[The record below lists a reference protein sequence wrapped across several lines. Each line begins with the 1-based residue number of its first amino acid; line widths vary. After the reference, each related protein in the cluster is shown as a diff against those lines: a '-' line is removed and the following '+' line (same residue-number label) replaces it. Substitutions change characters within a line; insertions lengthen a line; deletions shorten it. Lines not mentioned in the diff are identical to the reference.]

1 MKNLTEIIEQIHAIK
16 SNIAHAEQTFKNS
29 NNEIVKEN
37 CLQMMK
43 QWKESL
49 WILNWVIETENTIIN
64 KENF

>member
-1 MKNLTEIIEQIHAIK
+1 MKNLTEIIEQIIAIK

-37 CLQMMK
+37 CSQMIK

-49 WILNWVIETENTIIN
+49 WILNWVIETENKILNN
-64 KENF
+64 KKI